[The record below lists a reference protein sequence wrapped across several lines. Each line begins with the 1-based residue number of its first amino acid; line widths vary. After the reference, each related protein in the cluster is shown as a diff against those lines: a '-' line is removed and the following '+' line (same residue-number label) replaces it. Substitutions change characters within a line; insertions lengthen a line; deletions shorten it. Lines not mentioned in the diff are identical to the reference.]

1 MKAIITI
8 ELDYPEQIYDLYET
22 KEIRFYDKE
31 GVYML
36 WEGGFEIKP
45 MPQRKIVGKIEKV
58 DDFMKSEIQIINEKV
73 TARMMLDTELLLASG
88 YNKCIDEILGE

>member
-22 KEIRFYDKE
+22 KEIRFYDKD

-45 MPQRKIVGKIEKV
+45 MPQKKNQLDDCGMWNGKG
-58 DDFMKSEIQIINEKV
+58 IQ
-73 TARMMLDTELLLASG
+73 G
-88 YNKCIDEILGE
+88 YNACIDEILGGNE

>member
-1 MKAIITI
+1 MKALITI

-22 KEIRFYDKE
+22 KEIRFYDKD

-45 MPQRKIVGKIEKV
+45 MPKKKV
-58 DDFMKSEIQIINEKV
+58 FAEGLNDFQKGTKRGWN
-73 TARMMLDTELLLASG
+73 D
-88 YNKCIDEILGE
+88 CIDTITGETE

>member
-22 KEIRFYDKE
+22 KELRLYDDKGE
-31 GVYML
+31 FFI

-45 MPQRKIVGKIEKV
+45 IPQYK
-58 DDFMKSEIQIINEKV
+58 
-73 TARMMLDTELLLASG
+73 DTDMYSDKYG
-88 YNKCIDEILGE
+88 FGWNDCIKKILGEQQ